1 MWFDVL
7 FEADFDKISGR
18 GLDEVENSLSKQAR
32 QVSSLV
38 PHRDFLGQP
47 YYNVQPSIK
56 KEDDGNYSVH
66 FNIFVRTLDRL
77 GTIKDFMAF
86 MAMTG
91 ADKCRYSVIANHYD
105 DEGEEE
111 DDDGEVPPSTTQAA
125 ARMYG
130 YYPDNVI

>member
-1 MWFDVL
+1 MWFDVI
-7 FEADFDKISGR
+7 FEADFDKITGR

-47 YYNVQPSIK
+47 YYNVQPYINS
-56 KEDDGNYSVH
+56 ENADGTYKVH
-66 FNIFVRTLDRL
+66 INIFVGTPDRL
-77 GTIKDFMAF
+77 ETIKDFMAF
-86 MAMTG
+86 LALTG
-91 ADKCRYSVIANHYD
+91 ADKCRYSVIENHYD
-105 DEGEEE
+105 DEDD
-111 DDDGEVPPSTTQAA
+111 DDDGEAPPSTTQAA

>member
-1 MWFDVL
+1 MWFDVI

-18 GLDEVENSLSKQAR
+18 GLDEVERSLSKQAR
-32 QVSSLV
+32 QIASLV

-47 YYNVQPSIK
+47 YYNIQPTIE
-56 KEDDGNYSVH
+56 KELGDGDYEVH
-66 FNIFVRTLDRL
+66 INIFVRTPDRV

-86 MAMTG
+86 MSMIG
-91 ADKCRYSVIANHYD
+91 ADKCSYSVIENHYD
-105 DEGEEE
+105 DEDG